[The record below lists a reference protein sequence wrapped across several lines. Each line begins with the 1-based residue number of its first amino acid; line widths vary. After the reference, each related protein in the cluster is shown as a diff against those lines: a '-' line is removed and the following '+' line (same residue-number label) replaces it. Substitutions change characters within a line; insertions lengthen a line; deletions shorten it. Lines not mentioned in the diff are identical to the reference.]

1 MKFVTSLAFVDA
13 AHLGPIA
20 RAADEAGFDFAS
32 VSDHVVHPQH
42 LRTPY
47 PYTED
52 GERRWPAF
60 TAWPDPWVAIAHMAA
75 QTERLRFYTSVFVPA
90 IRSPFQVAKTVGTAA
105 VLSNDRVALG
115 VGAGWSRDE
124 FELMGQPFDGRGK
137 RLDEM
142 LEVLREL
149 WRGGWVEHHGTHY
162 DFDPLEMSPAPA
174 APIPIFVGGFAPP
187 ALRRA
192 ARLGDGWISDLH
204 SRAELE
210 VLIPEVLRLRR
221 ESERADEPFS
231 VLVSC
236 RDVWDLDGYRALEAL
251 GATHVVT
258 FPWVFYPPARAAAR
272 DADDVQVKID
282 GIRRFGEDVVGKLAS

>member
-1 MKFVTSLAFVDA
+1 MKFVTSLAFADA

-20 RAADEAGFDFAS
+20 CAADEAGFDYVS
-32 VSDHVVHPQH
+32 LSDHVVHPET

-75 QTERLRFYTSVFVPA
+75 QTERLRFYTSVYVPA

-105 VLSNDRVALG
+105 VLSEDRVALG
-115 VGAGWSRDE
+115 IGAGWSRDE

-142 LEVLREL
+142 LDVLRKL
-149 WRGGWVEHHGTHY
+149 WAGGWVQHHGEHY
-162 DFDPLEMSPAPA
+162 DFDRLEMSPAPSE
-174 APIPIFVGGFAPP
+174 PIPIFVGGFAKP

-192 ARLGDGWISDLH
+192 ATRGDGWISDLH
-204 SRAELE
+204 TKAELE
-210 VLIPEVLRLRR
+210 ELIPEVLRQRA
-221 ESERADEPFS
+221 ESDRADDPFT

-236 RDVWDLDGYRALEAL
+236 SDVWDLDGYRALEDL
-251 GATHVVT
+251 GATHLVT
-258 FPWVFYPPARAAAR
+258 FPWVFYGA
-272 DADDVQVKID
+272 ADDDIQAKAD
-282 GIRRFGEDVVGKLAS
+282 GIRRFADDVVSKMS

>member
-1 MKFVTSLAFVDA
+1 LKFVTSLAFADA

-20 RAADEAGFDFAS
+20 RAADAAGFDYVS
-32 VSDHVVHPQH
+32 LSDHVVHPER

-75 QTERLRFYTSVFVPA
+75 QTQRLRFYTSVYVPA

-115 VGAGWSRDE
+115 IGAGWSRDE

-142 LEVLREL
+142 MAVLRKL
-149 WRGGWVEHHGTHY
+149 WAGGWVEHHGDHY
-162 DFDPLEMSPAPA
+162 DFDRLEMSPTPRAE
-174 APIPIFVGGFAPP
+174 IPIFVGGFAKP

-192 ARLGDGWISDLH
+192 ATLGDGWISDLH
-204 SRAELE
+204 TRAELE
-210 VLIPEVLRLRR
+210 QLIPEVLRLRA
-221 ESERADEPFS
+221 EAGRADDDFT

-236 RDVWDLDGYRALEAL
+236 SDVWDLDGYRALEEL
-251 GATHVVT
+251 GATHLVT
-258 FPWVFYPPARAAAR
+258 FPWVFYGAA
-272 DADDVQVKID
+272 DDDVQAKID
-282 GIRRFGEDVVGKLAS
+282 GIHRFADDVVTKMR